1 MNEFSTEQQ
10 STGISR
16 RSMLKKGAQVTGA
29 AVWTVPV
36 IQMVSMTAAHAD
48 TPSAPSQT
56 PPQENPP
63 PTDSTPTKASS
74 AVDAISG
81 KKGVAPVAKAAP
93 AAPNNSGALAF
104 TGASIAPP
112 IIGAAAALAIGTGL
126 IIAGSGSS
134 AEREL
139 PELPTSE

>member
-1 MNEFSTEQQ
+1 
-10 STGISR
+10 
-16 RSMLKKGAQVTGA
+16 MLKKGALVTGA

-36 IQMVSMTAAHAD
+36 VQMVSMTAAHAD

-63 PTDSTPTKASS
+63 PTDSTPTKGSS

-81 KKGVAPVAKAAP
+81 TKGAAPVAKAGP
-93 AAPNNSGALAF
+93 AASNGSGALAS

-126 IIAGSGSS
+126 IITGSRSS
-134 AEREL
+134 AERES
-139 PELPTSE
+139 PERPTSE